1 MKGRRSRKDTLTRP
15 CHLVDATPELRNH
28 HDVVRDVP
36 TDRPGVT
43 AMRVAS
49 QRTIDRLL
57 GKGRISRRQ
66 HDAAERLY
74 RSWWRKPSTRHTKTG
89 VDLSAVRAGPGDPES
104 LIAAQAEEE
113 YDNAM
118 AVLTQAQQHCV
129 RLVVIWD
136 WAPRNKIGVLERALT
151 ALVRHY
157 RL

>member
-1 MKGRRSRKDTLTRP
+1 MSARRTPAAKVRQERLLEP
-15 CHLVDATPELRNH
+15 TPELRQH
-28 HDVVRDVP
+28 HDVVGDIQ

-43 AMRVAS
+43 ALRVAT

-57 GKGRISRRQ
+57 GQGRITQRQ

-74 RSWWRKPSTRHTKTG
+74 RSWWRKPSTRHPSPG
-89 VDLSAVRAGPGDPES
+89 VDLSAVRAGPADPEA
-104 LIAAQAEEE
+104 LAGAQAEEA
-113 YDNAM
+113 YWDAM
-118 AVLTQAQQHCV
+118 AALTQPQQSAV

-136 WAPRNKIGVLERALT
+136 WAPRGRIGCLDRALT